1 MKEHNLREDAASE
14 NNMFYSLF
22 KIFFFVLFKVFHR
35 IKVVG
40 AENVPMTGPVIL
52 AANHVSN
59 WDPLIVGS
67 SAPRQLVFL
76 AKASLFKIPLVG
88 LVMRGWGATPVE
100 RGHSHQTSIKQWVA
114 ALKQGKALG
123 IFPEGKRNREH
134 TDRML
139 KLQSGLA
146 MLATKTGA
154 PIVPVAVINS
164 DRLFRSF
171 KQLKV
176 IMGAPIVFQDQPQ
189 LDRKEIYEQIND
201 RITKEIM
208 ELKSHNA

>member
-1 MKEHNLREDAASE
+1 MKEHNLREHDVSE
-14 NNMFYSLF
+14 NNMFYGFF
-22 KIFFFVLFKVFHR
+22 KNLFFVLFKVFHR

-40 AENVPMTGPVIL
+40 AEHVPMTGPVIL

-59 WDPLIVGS
+59 WDPLIVGG

-88 LVMRGWGATPVE
+88 LAMRGWGATPVE
-100 RGHSHQTSIKQWVA
+100 RGHSHQASIKQWVA
-114 ALKQGKALG
+114 ALEQGKALG

-176 IMGAPIVFQDQPQ
+176 IIGAPIAFQDQPE
-189 LDRKEIYEQIND
+189 LDRKELYEQIND